1 MPVQCI
7 RSPDP
12 EGERLAFITGC
23 RQLGFGEVL
32 AAWRDEPS
40 IRDMTLAALAA
51 TPHPAI
57 FWEMPRLDADSLGRP
72 YEGMILRAM
81 GLDTIEPD
89 PRAFAD
95 KFVVQSNETVAVFD
109 NLGGDATLI
118 APRPEAAR
126 SAYGHLA
133 AFVRAAPR
141 GQAHA
146 LLRTVAETALAR
158 VGRRPLW
165 ISTSGL
171 GVPWLHVR
179 LDQRPKYYACRRY
192 RVLAED
198 LVPKS

>member
-32 AAWRDEPS
+32 AAWRDEPA
-40 IRDMTLAALAA
+40 IRDMTLGALAA
-51 TPHPAI
+51 SPHPAI
-57 FWEMPRLDADSLGRP
+57 FWEMPRLDADSLDRP
-72 YEGMILRAM
+72 YEGMILGAM
-81 GLDTIEPD
+81 GLEAIEPD

-95 KFVVQSNETVAVFD
+95 KFVAQPDELVAVFD

-118 APRPEAAR
+118 APRPETSS

-133 AFVRAAPR
+133 AFARAAPR
-141 GQAHA
+141 SQAHA
-146 LLRTVAETALAR
+146 LLRTVAETALAC
-158 VGRRPLW
+158 VARRPTW

-179 LDQRPKYYACRRY
+179 LDRRPKYYACRRY
-192 RVLAED
+192 RDAL
-198 LVPKS
+198 